1 MPTMRSATDRSE
13 LLKVLDLTV
22 HFPTYGG
29 LVRAVEGVDLDVHEQ
44 EIVGLIGETGCGKT
58 VTGYSLLRLVRPPG
72 RIVRGQ
78 VVFRGRDLLSLSE
91 REVRG
96 IRGREISMIF
106 QRPMSSLNPVFTIG
120 DQLLDVV
127 RVHRTS
133 DRKKAREIVLRS
145 LSEVALADP
154 EGIMAKRPFK
164 LSGGMQQRVMI
175 AMALA
180 CDASLLIA
188 DEPTT
193 ALDVSIQL
201 QILKLIQKIVDARK
215 LSVLLI
221 SHDMSLIGSMCER
234 INVMYAGSIIE
245 SGPKGAIIG
254 RPAHPY
260 TCALLQAVP
269 EMSREKAQRLRAI
282 NGTVPSLIRLPE
294 GCRFAPRCPRQS
306 KTCRQSFPA
315 RVLVGPDHYVRCHL
329 GGEGVELGAGRVH
342 ARSRARACAGVTK
355 RWEPQK
361 KELDPC

>member
-1 MPTMRSATDRSE
+1 MPTMRSATDSGE

-29 LVRAVEGVDLDVHEQ
+29 LVRAVEGVNLDVHEQ

-58 VTGYSLLRLVRPPG
+58 VTGYSLLRLVQPPG

-106 QRPMSSLNPVFTIG
+106 QRPMSSLNPVFAIG

-127 RVHRTS
+127 RLHRTP

-145 LSEVALADP
+145 LSEVALPDP
-154 EGIMAKRPFK
+154 ESIMAKRPFK

-180 CDASLLIA
+180 CGASLLIA

-201 QILKLIQKIVDARK
+201 QILKLILKIVEARK

-245 SGPKGAIIG
+245 SGPKSAIIG

-260 TCALLQAVP
+260 TRALLQAVP
-269 EMSREKAQRLRAI
+269 EMSQDKAQRLQAI
-282 NGTVPSLIRLPE
+282 DGTVPSLIRLPE

-306 KTCRQSFPA
+306 ETCRRSFPA
-315 RVLVGPDHYVRCHL
+315 RVPVGPDHYVHCYL
-329 GGEGVELGAGRVH
+329 GGEGVERGAGGEFAQGAGQERVPEPRNDGNLRR
-342 ARSRARACAGVTK
+342 RS
-355 RWEPQK
+355 
-361 KELDPC
+361 